1 MENKKGTTTLSL
13 VCKDSVVAAAEH
25 RATMNTMIAHKVAKK
40 IYKIDEHM
48 LLTTAGLVGD
58 AQVLAR
64 YARQGSRVYR
74 TDFDGAV
81 RLISNGETL
90 RVRPTLSRNTGE

>member
-40 IYKIDEHM
+40 IY
-48 LLTTAGLVGD
+48 
-58 AQVLAR
+58 
-64 YARQGSRVYR
+64 
-74 TDFDGAV
+74 
-81 RLISNGETL
+81 
-90 RVRPTLSRNTGE
+90 